1 MDLLSV
7 FNPPTSDRAR
17 VEHNNNALPVGSY
30 IIARTCEYC
39 GSETTDH
46 CTQDC
51 QRPKSFFRKK
61 RPPFSPK
68 GADWESKTDYE
79 IVRPKKT
86 TVLENGGVTD
96 TETHPHPHG
105 RSSLQWMTGIFS
117 NGGFE

>member
-17 VEHNNNALPVGSY
+17 DEHSLPFGAY
-30 IIARTCEYC
+30 AIPRTCEYC
-39 GSETTDH
+39 GSGTTDL
-46 CTQDC
+46 CGQAC

-68 GADWESKTDYE
+68 GPDWESETDYE

-86 TVLENGGVTD
+86 VPDEAA
-96 TETHPHPHG
+96 ETQTLQ
-105 RSSLQWMTGIFS
+105 RQSSLHWMTGGMFTTIPAS
-117 NGGFE
+117 